1 MEHNCTKTKLKVGG
15 MGRADGKNS
24 RMVSPTQK
32 LDAQQLFAK
41 NMRRIRKKE
50 KQLTQEQVAERAGL
64 HPNYISSV
72 ERGERNISIANIER
86 IARALDVTMAELVT
100 PKKE

>member
-1 MEHNCTKTKLKVGG
+1 
-15 MGRADGKNS
+15 
-24 RMVSPTQK
+24 MVSPTQK